1 MSATGKILKQKKVL
15 HILEPEPNGEIG
27 GVDMHLFEFLKSQK
41 NNKHFKH
48 VIFINQ
54 NQSYREMLEREN
66 IDHLFF
72 DKSLG
77 YYNHIKNLADW
88 IRGND
93 VHIIN
98 SHGYDANY
106 ITYLIKKIFC
116 RNNKTPVVMCCQ
128 GWVRDTLS
136 LKIKTFLDI
145 YTYRLAKALIVTG
158 EHMLSIQSKY
168 PKKYVEYVP
177 NGVFPL
183 EITKKIDIRKKLG
196 ISPQDRLIAC
206 VGRLSSE
213 KRIDVYLK
221 ACKEIVSQYDENIKL
236 LIVGSGSQKENLISL
251 VKKLGLQDKVI
262 FTGLILDRNELA
274 NIYNEIE
281 FLMLTSNTEGSPRVI
296 LEGMSCSRPIIATNV
311 GGIKKLV
318 QNKKS
323 GYLVPKED
331 YASLAKYAIELLKNK
346 KKKTLFGKKSYE
358 IYKKKFT
365 MYQQQKSINK
375 VYNKVLGMS

>member
-1 MSATGKILKQKKVL
+1 MSATGQIHKPKKVL

-27 GVDMHLFEFLKSQK
+27 GVDMHLLEFLKSQK
-41 NNKHFKH
+41 NNKNFKH

-54 NQSYREMLEREN
+54 NQSYKEMLEKEN
-66 IDHLFF
+66 IDYLFF

-77 YYNHIKNLADW
+77 YYNHIKSLATW
-88 IRGND
+88 LKNND

-106 ITYLIKKIFC
+106 ITYFIKKVFC
-116 RNNKTPVVMCCQ
+116 RTNKAPVVICCQ
-128 GWVRDTLS
+128 GWVQDTLF
-136 LKIKTFLDI
+136 LKIKTFLDV
-145 YTYRLAKALIVTG
+145 YTYRIATILIVVG

-168 PKKYVEYVP
+168 PKKTVEYIP

-183 EITKKIDIRKKLG
+183 EITKKMDIRKKLG
-196 ISPQDRLIAC
+196 ISLQDKVIAC

-213 KRIDVYLK
+213 KRMDIYLK
-221 ACKEIVSQYDENIKL
+221 ACKEIVSQYDKNIKF
-236 LIVGSGSQKENLISL
+236 LIVGSGSQKRNLTGL
-251 VKKLGLQDKVI
+251 AKKLELQDKVI

-281 FLMLTSNTEGSPRVI
+281 FLMLTSDTEGTPRVI
-296 LEGMSCSRPIIATNV
+296 LEAMSCSRPIIATNV

-318 QNKKS
+318 IDNEN

-331 YASLAKYAIELLKNK
+331 YTSLAKYAIELLKNEK
-346 KKKTLFGKKSYE
+346 KRTILGKKSYE

-365 MYQQQKSINK
+365 MDQQGKLINK
-375 VYNKVLGMS
+375 VYNKVLGLS